1 MITIV
6 GADGSHAARSGD
18 AWVLDEAAGWV
29 VCAPE
34 GAVVTMAERR
44 LAWSAQHK
52 GFHVHLPFAVG
63 RLTLRVTFGGATSEY
78 PVVIQP
84 TPAKLKPDLWAT
96 MLRELEAWL
105 PSVGVGVQAPQGG
118 SVGLDG
124 VASVRLAEAVLPLL
138 DSWERALRRVIGR
151 PRVRVRHPIEDVPL
165 HRTHAADRETV
176 AWLARHPTDAAWLDP
191 AKNLELEGLP
201 PEVPQR
207 TVEDT
212 LDHPANRHLAWL
224 CVRVHRTL
232 HAAAAALRQVK
243 QDELNDTIAWCEGR
257 AAALDAAAE
266 RIDRLRRRS
275 FLGGLRPA
283 PATGSALLVV
293 RDDPAYA
300 RVHRLGRLILAPRFQ
315 HAEGTL
321 TASTRPTFELYE
333 IWCFL
338 AVQRALAQQLG
349 ASVRWASTKMERLL
363 EGGTGEGA
371 RFDGHGSNLAV
382 SILFNPTFSSWMA
395 RVSNK
400 RRSVSRERRPDV
412 VVTWREGAHTAWVA
426 LDAKYRVGH
435 DALGKAFDSAHGY
448 HDALRWPEFGD
459 TCRAAVLL
467 SPQRTG
473 DAAAWFEPGFR
484 DEQRVGVFAVA
495 PGGGPWNELGRWIV
509 ETLREVSKN
518 TVRRDPSGE
527 GSAEEGGDSA
537 GKLWRG
543 HERC

>member
-1 MITIV
+1 VITLV
-6 GADGSHAARSGD
+6 GADGSLAARSGD

-29 VCAPE
+29 VRAPE
-34 GAVVTMAERR
+34 GAVITMAERR
-44 LAWSAQHK
+44 LEWSTQHK

-63 RLTLRVTFGGATSEY
+63 RLTLRVTLGGETSEY

-96 MLRELEAWL
+96 MLGELEAWL
-105 PSVGVGVQAPQGG
+105 PSVGVGVQAPRGG

-138 DSWERALRRVIGR
+138 DSWERALRRVIER

-176 AWLARHPTDAAWLDP
+176 AWLARHPADAAWLDP

-232 HAAAAALRQVK
+232 RDAAAALRRVK
-243 QDELNDTIAWCEGR
+243 PDELNDTVAWCEGR
-257 AAALDAAAE
+257 AAALDTAAE

-275 FLGGLRPA
+275 FLATLRPA

-300 RVHRLGRLILAPRFQ
+300 RVHRLARLILAPRFL
-315 HAEGTL
+315 HAAGAL
-321 TASTRPTFELYE
+321 SASTRPTFDLYE
-333 IWCFL
+333 MWCFL
-338 AVQRALAQQLG
+338 AVQRALAHQLG
-349 ASVRWASTKMERLL
+349 SAVAWTSTKLECLL

-371 RFDGHGSNLAV
+371 RFDGSGEALAL
-382 SILFNPTFSSWMA
+382 SILFNPTFNSWMT
-395 RVSNK
+395 RVRNE
-400 RRSVSRERRPDV
+400 RRSVSRERRPDI
-412 VVTWREGAHTAWVA
+412 VVTWREGDNTAWVA
-426 LDAKYRVGH
+426 LDAKYRVGYRS
-435 DALGKAFDSAHGY
+435 LGEAFDSAHGY
-448 HDALRWPEFGD
+448 HDALRWPAFGG
-459 TCRAAVLL
+459 TCRSAVLL
-467 SPQRTG
+467 SPQRTD
-473 DAAAWFEPGFR
+473 DAAAWFKADFR
-484 DEQRVGVFAVA
+484 DEHRVGVFAVA
-495 PGGGPWNELGRWIV
+495 PGDGPWEELGRWIV
-509 ETLREVSKN
+509 ETLRGAWS
-518 TVRRDPSGE
+518 
-527 GSAEEGGDSA
+527 
-537 GKLWRG
+537 
-543 HERC
+543 